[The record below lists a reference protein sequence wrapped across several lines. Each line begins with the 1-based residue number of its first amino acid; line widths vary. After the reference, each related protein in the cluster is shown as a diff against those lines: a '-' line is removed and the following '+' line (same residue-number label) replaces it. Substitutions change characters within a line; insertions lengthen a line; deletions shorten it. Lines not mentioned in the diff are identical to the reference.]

1 MTNTY
6 GAKNGLLIKSTYGN
20 GAYVENVYDRYDRV
34 TGIKYNGTQQFGYV
48 YNANG
53 LVSKH
58 TDNINGKTYYYTY
71 DLLGRLQRTDVSD
84 GSYLSYTYDNVNN
97 TAGTSYKYNGTIKTT
112 SYTHVRGGIVRNVTY
127 PNGAT
132 KTRALN
138 AHAQVRP
145 SSLTTPTGKV
155 WSINRQY
162 YTPTIGG
169 VTYTTNV
176 MGNLIYE
183 SIDRT
188 FSYVYDGS
196 GNISKITDRQ
206 GTNSTEKT
214 YQYDELNQLIRENDP
229 VAGKTTTY
237 TYDNGGNILTKTE
250 YTYTTGTLGT
260 PTNTINYTYGNTEWK
275 DLLTAYN
282 GQNITYDQI
291 GNPLTYYNGTQFTW
305 NYGRKLSNAVLSDGT
320 AISYKYND
328 SGIRTQKTVG
338 GVTTD
343 YFLDGSKIVA
353 QKTGNNTTWYYY
365 DGDGTRE
372 AIEYGGNVY
381 YYFYNAQG
389 DVVGLFD
396 NNLNVVVEYIYDSWG
411 NVLSI
416 TGSLANTLGQD
427 NPFRYRGYY
436 FDSDTGLYYLNSRY
450 YDANT
455 GRFINADGLV
465 QTGQGLLDKNMF
477 AYCMNNPVNFLDP
490 YGTDLLAVLALIGV
504 VAIGGALIILKT
516 VVEKPLVLEAVEN
529 VQTIY
534 DSSTIANDTIDK
546 QLNYT
551 MDSLKYGTNVPNYKP
566 NQDKNSKGRRKN
578 FNDLSEKEYKER
590 CIQSYK
596 NMLDLNLISPDDT
609 WESLGEDGQIE
620 LAREVLF
627 WDTAYYYNINDD
639 HLIQQDE
646 NVMKW

>member
-1 MTNTY
+1 M
-6 GAKNGLLIKSTYGN
+6 LPPFSYGN
-20 GAYVENVYDRYDRV
+20 GAYVENIYDRYDRV

-112 SYTHVRGGIVRNVTY
+112 SYTHLPGGIVQNVTY

-145 SSLTTPTGKV
+145 SSLTTPAGKV

-196 GNISKITDRQ
+196 GNISNITDRQ

-250 YTYTTGTLGT
+250 YAYTTGALGT

-282 GQNITYDQI
+282 GQNITYDAI
-291 GNPLTYYNGTQFTW
+291 GNPLSYYNGTQFTW
-305 NYGRKLSNAVLSDGT
+305 NYGRKLS
-320 AISYKYND
+320 K
-328 SGIRTQKTVG
+328 
-338 GVTTD
+338 
-343 YFLDGSKIVA
+343 
-353 QKTGNNTTWYYY
+353 NT
-365 DGDGTRE
+365 R
-372 AIEYGGNVY
+372 
-381 YYFYNAQG
+381 
-389 DVVGLFD
+389 
-396 NNLNVVVEYIYDSWG
+396 
-411 NVLSI
+411 
-416 TGSLANTLGQD
+416 
-427 NPFRYRGYY
+427 
-436 FDSDTGLYYLNSRY
+436 
-450 YDANT
+450 
-455 GRFINADGLV
+455 GRFFCV
-465 QTGQGLLDKNMF
+465 DK
-477 AYCMNNPVNFLDP
+477 
-490 YGTDLLAVLALIGV
+490 
-504 VAIGGALIILKT
+504 
-516 VVEKPLVLEAVEN
+516 
-529 VQTIY
+529 
-534 DSSTIANDTIDK
+534 
-546 QLNYT
+546 
-551 MDSLKYGTNVPNYKP
+551 
-566 NQDKNSKGRRKN
+566 R
-578 FNDLSEKEYKER
+578 
-590 CIQSYK
+590 
-596 NMLDLNLISPDDT
+596 
-609 WESLGEDGQIE
+609 
-620 LAREVLF
+620 
-627 WDTAYYYNINDD
+627 
-639 HLIQQDE
+639 
-646 NVMKW
+646 